1 MNNLFVL
8 ESECKIT
15 TFLLTGKELLLI
27 FIPPP
32 CILQKDVKK
41 PCFNFALCGLC
52 ITFAER

>member
-1 MNNLFVL
+1 MNKLFVL

-32 CILQKDVKK
+32 CILQKDVKF
-41 PCFNFALCGLC
+41 PFFHFVFCTSC
-52 ITFAER
+52 ITFADG